1 MPRNAQTIIDHA
13 DELAARFE
21 EAEPNPVDD
30 ETHAALTK
38 LRTAVVDR
46 GRAEAALQ
54 EAVQDVITAGASWTL
69 IGTILGTS
77 RQAAQKR
84 FGAARSTS

>member
-13 DELAARFE
+13 HELAARFE
-21 EAEPNPVDD
+21 DAEPNPVDD
-30 ETHAALTK
+30 ETQDALTK

-46 GRAEAALQ
+46 GRAEAALHD
-54 EAVQDVITAGASWTL
+54 AVHAAITAGASWTL
-69 IGTILGTS
+69 IGTVLGTS

-84 FGAARSTS
+84 FGAARKAS